1 MDLEKYGTSG
11 IIQELLS
18 IRDDIEQLAET
29 QLADNLTQPKLDL
42 LDLGDSYRLM
52 VEVPGV
58 SQENLELA
66 LQGRSLIIAGLR
78 EPLEDGVSILM
89 TERPRGHF
97 QRSIELP
104 SEIKREAIQAHL
116 QEGLLILT
124 LPKARG

>member
-104 SEIKREAIQAHL
+104 TEIKREEIQAHL

-124 LPKARG
+124 FPKI